1 MTSVKEKLEA
11 ALSSRYI
18 FIFAALLGFLIA
30 LPSLDG
36 GIWMDDY
43 QQRIALLSSLSDNP
57 FEFYRMGTPQTEELL
72 QSGILPWWTHP
83 VSKLVFF
90 RPIAHWLMQ
99 IDYKWW
105 PNSFATMHLHS
116 IFWYAALVAVAGL
129 VYRRFALWPLAAGF
143 SAILFAVDFGHGGAM
158 AWLANRNVMVAMT
171 ASMLALLCYERKA
184 WYWQVPGC
192 IFFAASMASAEAA
205 LAITGYFFAY
215 EVFIAKQRW
224 HWRLMR
230 LMPYALIAFLWLA
243 FWHHRGYGS
252 AGPGFYTDP
261 ASDPG
266 EFIRA
271 VIYRAPAFLFG
282 QLSVVPVEIFWFLE
296 NSQWRNYAFAAV
308 LAALVFFV
316 IQVVPVFKK
325 SALAR
330 FYFLGM
336 CIAAIPI
343 CGSQLVGRSLW
354 YVGFG
359 AIGLLGLLFE
369 HFFTMAA
376 EDRKRGFTVFAGT
389 MLILHLVVSPLMFYF
404 GIIIGPLLDNYM
416 DSRTL
421 QLYDER
427 GSNKNVLVISAI
439 DFEMNTYYPMLKDE
453 SLSISS
459 APAQLKSGI
468 YKVRSLTNGA
478 GDFELWRK
486 DDDTLV
492 VRRGSGFD
500 AMRKGKYGFT
510 KGERVS
516 LDDVDITVHEITV
529 DRAAVE
535 IEYRFKPGALS
546 NYGAVVWQAGNFSPA
561 QLPNNGMKIMIRMP
575 ST

>member
-1 MTSVKEKLEA
+1 MTSAKQKLEA
-11 ALSSRYI
+11 VLSHRYI
-18 FIFAALLGFLIA
+18 FLFAALLGFLMA
-30 LPSLDG
+30 LPSLG
-36 GIWMDDY
+36 GGLWMDDY
-43 QQRIALLSSLSDNP
+43 QQRVALLSTLDGNP
-57 FEFYRMGTPQTEELL
+57 FEFYRMGTPQTEALL

-99 IDYKWW
+99 IDYQLW
-105 PNSFATMHLHS
+105 PNSVAIMHLHS
-116 IFWYAALVAVAGL
+116 IFWYAALVAVVGL
-129 VYRRFALWPLAAGF
+129 VYRRFTLWPLAAGF
-143 SAILFAVDFGHGGAM
+143 SAILFAVDFGHGGAV
-158 AWLANRNVMVAMT
+158 AWLANRNAMVAMT
-171 ASMLALLCYERKA
+171 ASMLALLCYQKKV
-184 WYWQVPGC
+184 WYWQFLGC

-215 EVFIAKQRW
+215 EIFLSKQRW
-224 HWRLMR
+224 LWRFMR
-230 LMPYALIAFLWLA
+230 LLPYALIALFWLA
-243 FWHHRGYGS
+243 FWHQRGYGS

-261 ASDPG
+261 ANDPG
-266 EFIRA
+266 EFIRG

-282 QLSVVPVEIFWFLE
+282 QLTVVPVEIFWILE

-308 LAALVFFV
+308 LATLGFFV
-316 IQVVPVFKK
+316 IQIFPVFKN

-369 HFFTMAA
+369 RFFSVAV
-376 EDRKRGFTVFAGT
+376 ENRRRGFTLFAGT
-389 MLILHLVVSPLMFYF
+389 MLILHLVVSPLMFMF
-404 GIIIGPLLDNYM
+404 GIVVGPLLDNYM

-421 QLYDER
+421 QLSDER
-427 GSNKNVLVISAI
+427 GSNKNILVVSAV

-453 SLSISS
+453 ALSIGT
-459 APAQLKSGI
+459 APMRLKSRI
-468 YKVRSLTNGA
+468 SKVLSLTNGV
-478 GDFELWRK
+478 GDFELWQE

-492 VRRGSGFD
+492 VRRDSGF
-500 AMRKGKYGFT
+500 AEMRKGKYGFT
-510 KGERVS
+510 KGERVA
-516 LDDVDITVHEITV
+516 LDDVDITVREITE
-529 DRAAVE
+529 DRAATE
-535 IEYRFKPGALS
+535 IEYHFKPGALS
-546 NYGAVVWQAGNFSPA
+546 NYGVVAWQGGHFSPL
-561 QLPNNGMKIMIRMP
+561 QLPDRGMRIMIRMS